1 VRNNVTIKIFEHG
14 ELVEVRHGHN
24 VWVDGGRMWLA
35 NMVGYTS
42 HDPDV
47 PEATTRVRYF
57 GMGIGSLQQSL
68 MGLVSNPPYSTTYPG
83 TNLQKASSPWGITA
97 LERPVK
103 VNATD
108 WLVDDPKLFFTH
120 LSPYDMTVHAVV
132 DGSAGDVVFGAFTQM
147 PISEVGL
154 FLSDATITSSSNPVV
169 AYHSF
174 ATILLNV
181 NVRLEFIWS
190 VRF

>member
-1 VRNNVTIKIFEHG
+1 MRNNVIIKVYEHG
-14 ELVEVRHGHN
+14 KLVEVRRGHN
-24 VWVDGGRMWLA
+24 TWVDQGRTWLSLL
-35 NMVGYTS
+35 VGYTS

-47 PEATTRVRYF
+47 PEVSTRVRYF
-57 GMGIGSLQQSL
+57 GMGIGGVQQSL
-68 MGLVSNPPYSTTYPG
+68 LGLVNNPPYSVDYPG
-83 TNLQKASSPWGITA
+83 TNLQKSSYPLGITA

-103 VNATD
+103 VTATD
-108 WLVDDPKLFFTH
+108 WLVDDPNIFFTH
-120 LSPYDMTVHAVV
+120 LSPYELTCHAIV
-132 DGSAGDVVFGAFTQM
+132 DGSAGDVVFGSYTQM

-154 FLSDATITSSSNPVV
+154 FLDDATVTSSSNRVV

>member
-1 VRNNVTIKIFEHG
+1 MRSNVIIKIYEHD
-14 ELVEVRHGHN
+14 ELVETRHGHN
-24 VWVDGGRMWLA
+24 TWVDGGRTWLA

-47 PEATTRVRYF
+47 PEADTRVRYF
-57 GMGIGSLQQSL
+57 GLGIGSIQQSL
-68 MGLVSNPPYSTTYPG
+68 LGLVNNPPYSVDYPG
-83 TNLQKASSPWGITA
+83 TNTQKSSFPPGITG

-108 WLVDDPKLFFTH
+108 WLVDEPNIFFTH
-120 LSPYDMTVHAVV
+120 LSQYELTCHAIV
-132 DGSAGDVVFGAFTQM
+132 DGTAGDVVFGAYTQM

-181 NVRLEFIWS
+181 YVRLEFIWS